1 MDRTRTRQISG
12 KLGAFYLKKVA
23 FQRLFSDE
31 MHLNSIN
38 KQHYP
43 LSMHSIALQP
53 PLAKEKE
60 KPLPKDAPKPVIT
73 TKTNK
78 KPNKNNWFIFKIKM
92 IIDEFDFF
100 LATKLNGKNRKRFSV
115 FEFLVFFVMCKKM
128 AAPAIKMLK
137 SVTWR

>member
-31 MHLNSIN
+31 MHLNSIK

-53 PLAKEKE
+53 PPMKEKE
-60 KPLPKDAPKPVIT
+60 KPPPKDATKPAIT

-78 KPNKNNWFIFKIKM
+78 KTNKNNGIYFY
-92 IIDEFDFF
+92 
-100 LATKLNGKNRKRFSV
+100 TKNINDKFNVFTMTRVNMKNGKRFSA
-115 FEFLVFFVMCKKM
+115 FEFLVFSSPCEKM
-128 AAPAIKMLK
+128 ALSAIKMLK
-137 SVTWR
+137 SVTW

>member
-31 MHLNSIN
+31 MHLNSIK

-43 LSMHSIALQP
+43 LSMHLIALQP
-53 PLAKEKE
+53 PPAKEKE
-60 KPLPKDAPKPVIT
+60 KPPSKDATKPAIT

-78 KPNKNNWFIFKIKM
+78 KPIKTMAFIFTQKTLM
-92 IIDEFDFF
+92 TN
-100 LATKLNGKNRKRFSV
+100 LTLLR
-115 FEFLVFFVMCKKM
+115 
-128 AAPAIKMLK
+128 
-137 SVTWR
+137 

>member
-1 MDRTRTRQISG
+1 TTSSYLALNSAIYLGVAGSIPVLDRTRTRQISG

-31 MHLNSIN
+31 MHLNSI
-38 KQHYP
+38 KRQHYP

-60 KPLPKDAPKPVIT
+60 KPLPKDAPKPAIA

-78 KPNKNNWFIFKIKM
+78 KPNKNNVIFFKIKM
-92 IIDEFDFF
+92 IND
-100 LATKLNGKNRKRFSV
+100 
-115 FEFLVFFVMCKKM
+115 
-128 AAPAIKMLK
+128 
-137 SVTWR
+137 

>member
-1 MDRTRTRQISG
+1 
-12 KLGAFYLKKVA
+12 
-23 FQRLFSDE
+23 
-31 MHLNSIN
+31 
-38 KQHYP
+38 
-43 LSMHSIALQP
+43 MHSIALQP

-60 KPLPKDAPKPVIT
+60 KPLPKDAPKPAIT

-92 IIDEFDFF
+92 IVDEFDFF

-115 FEFLVFFVMCKKM
+115 FEFLVFLVMCKKM

>member
-31 MHLNSIN
+31 MHLNSIK

-53 PLAKEKE
+53 PPMKEKE
-60 KPLPKDAPKPVIT
+60 KPPSKDATKPAIT

-78 KPNKNNWFIFKIKM
+78 KNQLKQWRL
-92 IIDEFDFF
+92 FF
-100 LATKLNGKNRKRFSV
+100 TQKTLMTNLTLLR
-115 FEFLVFFVMCKKM
+115 
-128 AAPAIKMLK
+128 
-137 SVTWR
+137 

>member
-31 MHLNSIN
+31 MHLNSIK

-43 LSMHSIALQP
+43 LSMHLIALQP
-53 PLAKEKE
+53 PPAKEKE
-60 KPLPKDAPKPVIT
+60 KPPSKDATKPAIT

-78 KPNKNNWFIFKIKM
+78 KTNQNNYIYFCTKNINDKFNAFKMTRVNMK
-92 IIDEFDFF
+92 
-100 LATKLNGKNRKRFSV
+100 NGKRFSA
-115 FEFLVFFVMCKKM
+115 FEFLVFSSSCKKM
-128 AAPAIKMLK
+128 ALSAIKMLK
-137 SVTWR
+137 SVTW

>member
-31 MHLNSIN
+31 MHLNSIK

-43 LSMHSIALQP
+43 LSMHLIALQP
-53 PLAKEKE
+53 PPAKEKE
-60 KPLPKDAPKPVIT
+60 KSPSKDAIKPAIT

-78 KPNKNNWFIFKIKM
+78 KNQLKQWF
-92 IIDEFDFF
+92 
-100 LATKLNGKNRKRFSV
+100 LFSH
-115 FEFLVFFVMCKKM
+115 KKTLM
-128 AAPAIKMLK
+128 TNL
-137 SVTWR
+137 TLL

>member
-1 MDRTRTRQISG
+1 M
-12 KLGAFYLKKVA
+12 A

-73 TKTNK
+73 TRTNK

-92 IIDEFDFF
+92 IVDEFDFF

-115 FEFLVFFVMCKKM
+115 FEFLVF
-128 AAPAIKMLK
+128 
-137 SVTWR
+137 S